1 MASRPYRPSPRPTY
15 DRPTLIREAD
25 VTRHVWG
32 DGGAGEV
39 ADWIYASTDRLH
51 CLVFGLAPGGRF
63 EHSEEFRTLF
73 GADELMLVLEGE
85 MLLAN
90 PETGESVRVP
100 EGEMA
105 FFRAGTWHH
114 AFALGDRP
122 LRTIEFFAPPPS
134 TGTSGAY
141 ARQHPYL
148 ERSAWRHGDDARL
161 GAIPGPAPTAAT
173 LHRVEPRDLVWRI
186 DAGVPF
192 GVACSTE
199 HLTAGILEAQPSCA
213 GSPHAH
219 GGDELLVVLDGELF
233 VRAFDPEG
241 GTEVFEARPG
251 DGVYLPAGWEHD
263 YRNVG
268 RTTARAVVGIAPA
281 YLP

>member
-1 MASRPYRPSPRPTY
+1 MFHDAHRPASACYNPQMTSRPYSPSPRPVY

-32 DGGAGEV
+32 DGEAGEV
-39 ADWIYASTDRLH
+39 ADWIYASTQRLH

-90 PETGESVRVP
+90 PGTGETLRVP

-122 LRTIEFFAPPPS
+122 LRTIEFFAPPPA
-134 TGTSGAY
+134 TGTSGPTRVDTRTWNETRGGTAMTP
-141 ARQHPYL
+141 ARA
-148 ERSAWRHGDDARL
+148 RSPARRPPRRRSTAWS
-161 GAIPGPAPTAAT
+161 PAT
-173 LHRVEPRDLVWRI
+173 LS
-186 DAGVPF
+186 G
-192 GVACSTE
+192 GSTP
-199 HLTAGILEAQPSCA
+199 GCPSA
-213 GSPHAH
+213 
-219 GGDELLVVLDGELF
+219 
-233 VRAFDPEG
+233 
-241 GTEVFEARPG
+241 
-251 DGVYLPAGWEHD
+251 
-263 YRNVG
+263 
-268 RTTARAVVGIAPA
+268 
-281 YLP
+281 